1 MKEESYTQNIIMCD
15 GSVKTTKKKRICFVA
30 SNETTTKHLKFVKCF
45 VQLKKSSRSEFHKRF
60 NEVFF
65 LFVFVFVFFFL
76 SIGEK
81 VRQKYIKT

>member
-15 GSVKTTKKKRICFVA
+15 GSVKTKKNKNCFVA

-65 LFVFVFVFFFL
+65 VLFLFLFCFL
-76 SIGEK
+76 SIGE
-81 VRQKYIKT
+81 R